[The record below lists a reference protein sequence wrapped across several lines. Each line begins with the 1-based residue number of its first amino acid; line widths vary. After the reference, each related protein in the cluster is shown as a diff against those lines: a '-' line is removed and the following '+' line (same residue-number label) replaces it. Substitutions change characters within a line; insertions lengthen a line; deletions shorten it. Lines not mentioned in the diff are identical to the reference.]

1 FCGIFNSF
9 FQFFSAL
16 FNLNLQFETH
26 YTFTKYT
33 LVNNLAQLHTEMV
46 LGQDNC
52 FHAQTAQR
60 GAVRLRYTVSTY

>member
-46 LGQDNC
+46 LVIKIASENSIAD
-52 FHAQTAQR
+52 T
-60 GAVRLRYTVSTY
+60 